1 MAEAPVAPPQGA
13 PGQPMPADVAGA
25 NRAEA
30 PSPSPAPGAP
40 SKAPAPAKG
49 SSQGASAGSSE
60 NAKSASKT
68 EKPTSEKEKFLIVYT
83 GDMQMLVE
91 PDGVP
96 RAMDKIMEAAEA
108 HGGHLAG
115 RTNDTI
121 KVKVPSE
128 RFREALSAIEKLGDV
143 TAENVTAEDVTAE
156 YHDLNVRLENLKATR
171 KRLEEFLAKAGS
183 IADMLTV
190 ERELERV
197 AKEMDTI
204 VGRLRFLSE
213 HTAYS
218 ELAVHLTA
226 RPKPPPPTV
235 AQPAATP
242 APPPPPRA
250 INLPVTW
257 FATLGIDQ
265 LFNLPSGK

>member
-25 NRAEA
+25 DRAEA

-121 KVKVPSE
+121 KVKVPATGS
-128 RFREALSAIEKLGDV
+128 ALDTSATVKV
-143 TAENVTAEDVTAE
+143 T
-156 YHDLNVRLENLKATR
+156 VRA
-171 KRLEEFLAKAGS
+171 AGS
-183 IADMLTV
+183 VASTVRVRFELSRRGTPLGPADTATYALVSTGLRASRV
-190 ERELERV
+190 DTTDATGTASRTIRVRV
-197 AKEMDTI
+197 AAGASVLDTL
-204 VGRLRFLSE
+204 VVRA
-213 HTAYS
+213 TATMGG
-218 ELAVHLTA
+218 VV
-226 RPKPPPPTV
+226 RNKPALKTILV
-235 AQPAATP
+235 LP
-242 APPPPPRA
+242 AP
-250 INLPVTW
+250 
-257 FATLGIDQ
+257 
-265 LFNLPSGK
+265 